1 MIIFITGPDR
11 CGKDTLVREIRQ
23 RFNSVV
29 FHQLHYLPI
38 PKMSSSEQYAYEKT
52 MNNEYFHMINFY
64 SENNINV
71 IFNRCHID
79 SLVYAPIYR
88 GYSNEYILGDE
99 KKIQL
104 KDNIFLITLIDEASK
119 IVQREDG
126 QSQNK
131 GDIGKIQQEIDFHK
145 KYHQASCIKKKLIV
159 DMKNKNFQ
167 SGINEAVEFIMYYL
181 KKSD

>member
-1 MIIFITGPDR
+1 MIILITGPDR

-38 PKMSSSEQYAYEKT
+38 PKMSLSEQKAYEET
-52 MNNEYFHMINFY
+52 MNNEYFQMINFY

-88 GYSNEYILGDE
+88 GYSNEYILGYE
-99 KKIQL
+99 KKIKS
-104 KDNIFLITLIDEASK
+104 KDIFLITLIDEAKK
-119 IVQREDG
+119 IAHREDG

-131 GDIGKIQQEIDFHK
+131 GDFGKIQQELNFHK
-145 KYHQASCIKKKLIV
+145 KYNEASFIKKKLIV
-159 DMKNKNFQ
+159 DMANKNFQ
-167 SGINEAVEFIMYYL
+167 SGINEAIEFIEYHL
-181 KKSD
+181 K